1 MNSPDRPSPSATEPV
16 GEKPT
21 APDEH
26 ALLVLAIDDDPGM
39 LEFYRAALA
48 SAQVR
53 LATAIEA
60 VEGLKLMGTLD
71 PDLVLL
77 DLSMPGM
84 GGMEVLHRIREQD
97 MRTQVVMVTGHYSI
111 ETAVE
116 AIREGATDYVCKP
129 LSVEK
134 LRRLVEQAR
143 ELAGQ
148 HARAEALEKELIKVF
163 ALEGLIGRSPRMLEV
178 FELIQRYAP
187 HFRTALVLG
196 ETGTGKELVARAL
209 HNLSPRKSRPFLV
222 CNCAALPEP
231 LLESQLFGHRR
242 GAFTGASEDQV
253 GVFAAAH
260 GGTVVLDEVGE
271 LSPAAQSK
279 LLRVVEYG
287 EIQRLGSPRP
297 EHADVLVIAATSHD
311 LNQDV
316 KLKKF
321 RADLLYRFNMVRI
334 SIPPL
339 RERKDDVLLL
349 CRHFLERFS
358 RQYGKDIRGIGRRA
372 QSALLAYPWPG
383 NVRELENAMGRA
395 CMLAKGKVVDLE
407 DLAGIVEPPAVG
419 APEVP
424 TTLRELEK
432 SAVQRT
438 LAATKNKVLAARL
451 LGISRATL
459 YRLLDRHHV
468 DPEKPESK

>member
-1 MNSPDRPSPSATEPV
+1 MPIPHEPGKRKG
-16 GEKPT
+16 GEVRLT
-21 APDEH
+21 HVVA
-26 ALLVLAIDDDPGM
+26 VDDDPGVI
-39 LEFYRAALA
+39 EFYKAAL
-48 SAQVR
+48 SALPVHLETAGEGKAGLELV
-53 LATAIEA
+53 LAGE
-60 VEGLKLMGTLD
+60 
-71 PDLVLL
+71 PDLTLL
-77 DLSMPGM
+77 DLTLPGM
-84 GGMEVLHRIREQD
+84 NGMDVLRQIRARDE
-97 MRTQVVMVTGHYSI
+97 RARVVMVTGHYSI

-116 AIREGATDYVCKP
+116 AIHEGATDYVCKP

-134 LRRLVEQAR
+134 LRHLVEQAR
-143 ELAGQ
+143 ELASQ
-148 HARAEALEKELIKVF
+148 YARAEALEKELVKVF
-163 ALEGLIGRSPRMLEV
+163 VLEGLLGRSPRMLEL

-209 HNLSPRKSRPFLV
+209 HNLSPRKERPFLV

-253 GVFAAAH
+253 GVFAGAH
-260 GGTVVLDEVGE
+260 GGTVFLDELGE
-271 LSPAAQSK
+271 LSTAAQSK

-287 EIQRLGSPRP
+287 EFQRLGSPRP
-297 EHADVLVIAATSHD
+297 EYTDVLVIAATNHD
-311 LNQDV
+311 VDQEV

-321 RADLLYRFNMVRI
+321 RTDLLYRLNMVRI

-339 RERKDDVLLL
+339 REREQDILLL
-349 CRHFLERFS
+349 CRHFLERFN

-372 QSALLAYPWPG
+372 QRALLAYPWPG

-407 DLAGIVEPPAVG
+407 DLAGILKPPVVS

-424 TTLRELEK
+424 KTLRELEK
-432 SAVQRT
+432 SAIQRT
-438 LAATKNKVLAARL
+438 LGITKNKVLAARL

-459 YRLLDRHHV
+459 YRLLDRYGDDHA
-468 DPEKPESK
+468 KPRPK

>member
-1 MNSPDRPSPSATEPV
+1 MSSPDSHGPSAPEPLV
-16 GEKPT
+16 ENTPG
-21 APDEH
+21 PDGH

-39 LEFYRAALA
+39 LEFYKAALA

-53 LATAIEA
+53 LATTLQA
-60 VEGLKLMGTLD
+60 VEGLEMIGTLS

-77 DLSMPGM
+77 DLSLPDID
-84 GGMEVLHRIREQD
+84 GMEVLHRIREQD
-97 MRTQVVMVTGHYSI
+97 AHTQVVMVTGHYSI

-129 LSVEK
+129 LNVEK
-134 LRRLVEQAR
+134 LRHLVDQAR
-143 ELAGQ
+143 ELASQ
-148 HARAEALEKELIKVF
+148 YARAEALEKELVNVF
-163 ALEGLIGRSPRMLEV
+163 ALEGLIGHSPRMLEV

-196 ETGTGKELVARAL
+196 ETGTGKELVAQAL
-209 HNLSPRKSRPFLV
+209 QNLSPRKNRPFLV

-260 GGTVVLDEVGE
+260 GGTVFLDEVGE
-271 LSPAAQSK
+271 LSLAAQSK

-316 KLKKF
+316 NLKKF

-334 SIPPL
+334 ALPPL
-339 RERKDDVLLL
+339 RERKEDVLLL
-349 CRHFLERFS
+349 CRHFLEHFN
-358 RQYGKDIRGIGRRA
+358 RQYGKNIRGLGRRA

-395 CMLAKGKVVDLE
+395 CMLARGKVVDLE
-407 DLAGIVEPPAVG
+407 DLEGMVEPPTAA
-419 APEVP
+419 APEIPV
-424 TTLRELEK
+424 TLRELER
-432 SAVQRT
+432 SAIQRT

-459 YRLLDRHHV
+459 YRLLDRHQV
-468 DPEKPESK
+468 NPDKSETK